1 MELFMELSGREHPRR
16 GAQKDNLL
24 AGLVFDAAFSVI
36 GAGYTEAMEP
46 DGQARFDGAMSELAS
61 RLYVR
66 MLDAGIRKCE
76 KDGRA
81 LTDEQQFGLL
91 TAGQL
96 PIGDWRTPPGADPWS
111 R

>member
-1 MELFMELSGREHPRR
+1 
-16 GAQKDNLL
+16 
-24 AGLVFDAAFSVI
+24 
-36 GAGYTEAMEP
+36 MEP

-61 RLYVR
+61 RWYVR

-76 KDGRA
+76 KDGRP
-81 LTDEQQFGLL
+81 LTDEQRFTLL

-96 PIGDWRTPPGADPWS
+96 PIGDWRSPPGTDPYS